1 MLNKTLVSAVLIL
14 AGIFAATAASA
25 NVTPNGED
33 QKQPRYK
40 YKTAGSGFSFFPFLS
55 IELIKSDTSAV
66 SAPKESPVRDEKV
79 ISSPAAF

>member
-1 MLNKTLVSAVLIL
+1 MLNKTLLIAVLVL

-25 NVTPNGED
+25 NVSPNGEG
-33 QKQPRYK
+33 QKQPKYK

-66 SAPKESPVRDEKV
+66 AAPKESPVRDEKI